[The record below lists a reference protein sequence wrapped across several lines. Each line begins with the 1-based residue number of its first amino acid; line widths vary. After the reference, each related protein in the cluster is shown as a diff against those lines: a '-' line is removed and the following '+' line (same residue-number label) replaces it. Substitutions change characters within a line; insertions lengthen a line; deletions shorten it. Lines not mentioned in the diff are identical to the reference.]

1 MWPDI
6 RFDPI
11 KLFDLHISDLLF
23 LDRYHVRM
31 LVPGYVQLGDELFI
45 GLLDAPDVLG
55 YFCEVCPNHADWL
68 RQGVQ
73 RVRGKSSERIGQ
85 AESRLLNASWP
96 WNLAMAKSPEK
107 WDALP
112 WSSWDPR
119 VIYDHIELKGKTVLD
134 VGAGTGQVTIRCAP
148 YASQVLALEPVG
160 RLRRYIERKMG
171 AAGFANVRT
180 LDGILEA
187 IPLEDAFVDAAILS
201 NGSFGWD
208 PLKELEEL
216 ERVTK
221 PGGAIL
227 MLGPCNPE
235 AIGTISQIRD
245 AGGYK
250 PLDFELPCDG
260 RKPAFIKRR

>member
-1 MWPDI
+1 
-6 RFDPI
+6 
-11 KLFDLHISDLLF
+11 
-23 LDRYHVRM
+23 
-31 LVPGYVQLGDELFI
+31 
-45 GLLDAPDVLG
+45 
-55 YFCEVCPNHADWL
+55 
-68 RQGVQ
+68 
-73 RVRGKSSERIGQ
+73 
-85 AESRLLNASWP
+85 
-96 WNLAMAKSPEK
+96 
-107 WDALP
+107 
-112 WSSWDPR
+112 
-119 VIYDHIELKGKTVLD
+119 
-134 VGAGTGQVTIRCAP
+134 
-148 YASQVLALEPVG
+148 
-160 RLRRYIERKMG
+160 MG

>member
-1 MWPDI
+1 MWPSVQ
-6 RFDPI
+6 FDPI
-11 KLFDLHISDLLF
+11 KLFDLHISDLLY
-23 LDRYHVRM
+23 LDPYYVRA
-31 LVPGYVQLGDELFI
+31 LVPSYVQLGDDLFI
-45 GLLDAPDVLG
+45 GLLNAPDVVG
-55 YFCEVCPNHADWL
+55 CFTEVCPDHADWL

-73 RVRGKSSERIGQ
+73 RVRGKSSERIREG
-85 AESRLLNASWP
+85 ESRLLKASWP

-112 WSSWDPR
+112 WSSWDPKA
-119 VIYDHIELKGKTVLD
+119 IYDHVELKGKTVLD

-148 YASQVLALEPVG
+148 YAEHVWALEPVA

-180 LDGILEA
+180 LDGKLEA
-187 IPLEDAFVDAAILS
+187 IPLSDASVDAAILS

-227 MLGPCNPE
+227 MLGPCNRE
-235 AIGTISQIRD
+235 AIGLLSHIKD
-245 AGGYK
+245 ARGYK